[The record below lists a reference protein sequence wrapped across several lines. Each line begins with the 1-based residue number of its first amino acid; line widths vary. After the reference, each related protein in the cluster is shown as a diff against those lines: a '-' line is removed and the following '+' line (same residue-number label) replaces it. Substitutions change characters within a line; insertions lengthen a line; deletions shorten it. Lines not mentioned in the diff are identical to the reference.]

1 LGLHLEAWNAASSPS
16 LWAPL
21 GIGGIKGNFDV
32 AVRDSFVVADAVI
45 SDFSDNIIM
54 VATQRLHST
63 DILVSEAFAT
73 LLASRL
79 LALSSGINHF
89 VLKGFGDALLVILE
103 INSHELFT
111 LRNFSN
117 LVSDISLS
125 LLSFQS

>member
-73 LLASRL
+73 LL
-79 LALSSGINHF
+79 
-89 VLKGFGDALLVILE
+89 VLTILFLRDLE
-103 INSHELFT
+103 MLF
-111 LRNFSN
+111 
-117 LVSDISLS
+117 
-125 LLSFQS
+125 